1 LDGKR
6 KRIGKLDTAMSIASE
21 NGKVYKEMR
30 RGLIDPAFAAKLSTV
45 LMNQRAIVETTTIE
59 AQIAELE
66 AALLCAGRSTAF
78 ADGHDASKGQ
88 AIIAD
93 LSAPGS

>member
-1 LDGKR
+1 
-6 KRIGKLDTAMSIASE
+6 MSIASE

-45 LMNQRAIVETTTIE
+45 LMNQRAIVERTTIE

-66 AALLCAGRSTAF
+66 AALLAPADRRPLLTATTLP
-78 ADGHDASKGQ
+78 KGQ